1 MALFVRAI
9 AEETRNWRLF
19 KLCLTRA
26 LTGYS
31 GAMPRCTGRSLD
43 DVSSLPRFDFEEVST
58 VRTLTPDQFVR
69 FQCAVQA
76 LVELFLNI

>member
-43 DVSSLPRFDFEEVST
+43 GSGANSQNST
-58 VRTLTPDQFVR
+58 LYGGVKKIRVASFP
-69 FQCAVQA
+69 
-76 LVELFLNI
+76 LFLHIER